1 MPTLYADTLV
11 PFVSRIFQAA
21 ETPSHA
27 ADLVAQSL
35 VESNLAGHD
44 SHGVVRVIQYLAAIE
59 NNTLNP
65 KAEPLVT
72 SETPVIAMVD
82 AQRGFGQPAARYA
95 IDLAIDK
102 ARHSGMATSGLLNCG
117 HVGRLGEWV
126 EVAANAGLIALAF
139 CNGGGGRGIVAP
151 FGGRDRILGTNPI
164 AAAIPLAD
172 RPPVVLDFA
181 TSAVAEGKVRIARN
195 SGKSIPEG
203 WILDKHGN
211 PSTQPADLYDG
222 GVILPAAGHKGFGF
236 SLLVEFMGGL
246 LTSAGCPATGMQPGN
261 GVLFLVLNVDAFRP
275 LVDFTAAGE
284 ALVDKI
290 KAVAPA
296 SGFSEVMLP
305 GEPEHRTAAE
315 RHANGI
321 YLDDTTWGELVEAGA
336 VRGVPAPVLLEKK

>member
-1 MPTLYADTLV
+1 MPTVHAEILV
-11 PFVSRIFQAA
+11 PFVSRIFQAV

-27 ADLVAQSL
+27 ADLVAESL
-35 VESNLAGHD
+35 VQSNLAGHD

-65 KAEPLVT
+65 KADPVVT
-72 SETPVIAMVD
+72 QETPVIAKVD
-82 AQRGFGQPAARYA
+82 AQRGFGQVAARYA
-95 IDLAIDK
+95 IDLAIEK
-102 ARHSGMATSGLLNCG
+102 ARRSGMAATGLFNCG

-126 EVAANAGLIALAF
+126 EMAANAGMIALAF

-164 AAAIPLAD
+164 AAAIPLAE

-203 WILDKHGN
+203 WILDRHGN

-222 GVILPAAGHKGFGF
+222 GVILPAAGHKGFGL
-236 SLLVEFMGGL
+236 SMLVEFMGGL
-246 LTSAGCPATGMQPGN
+246 LTCAGCPATGMQPGN
-261 GVLFLVLNVDAFRP
+261 GVLFLVLDVAAFRP
-275 LVDFTAAGE
+275 LVDFTTAGD
-284 ALVDKI
+284 ALVDEI

-305 GEPEHRTAAE
+305 GEPEHRTAAQ
-315 RHANGI
+315 RRATGF
-321 YLDDTTWGELVEAGA
+321 YLDDRSWRELVEAGETHGIA
-336 VRGVPAPVLLEKK
+336 APLVGEK